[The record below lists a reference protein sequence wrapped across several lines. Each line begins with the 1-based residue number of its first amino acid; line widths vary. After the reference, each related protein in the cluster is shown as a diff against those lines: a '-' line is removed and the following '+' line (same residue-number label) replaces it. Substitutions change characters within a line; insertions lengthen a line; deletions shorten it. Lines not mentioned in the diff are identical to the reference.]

1 MKTKQNKKKS
11 REFRSRLFYKNKMY
25 FIASVIMTIVMSFL
39 NLMISW
45 LIQQIMDSM
54 ANQNMQ
60 SVVRCAWI
68 AASVVIAYTVANAVY
83 RAVYPRFLQ
92 RAMQQYRDYAFSRL
106 TQKSLRSFS
115 KEGTA
120 LYVSALTND
129 CTSIENNYLAA
140 TFTLIELLFCFL
152 GALIMMLYYSPVMLV
167 LAVAL
172 SFLPVAV
179 SMTAGNRL
187 TEQEKEISKK
197 NERFVSIVNELL
209 SGFPVIKSFRAEAQ
223 ASRLFS
229 QRNEQAEEAK
239 KNKRRTEQLIS
250 LLANDAGIIAQM
262 GIFLAGAWLAIS
274 GKGVTAGVV
283 IVFVQLMNYILNPIS
298 QVPLLWSNRKAA
310 IALMEKLSDALSE
323 NVREEGR
330 EKLNGFSEKIEVKD
344 LTYGYEPE
352 SPVLKDL
359 DVQFDAGKSY
369 AIVGGSGSGKSTL
382 LNLLMGS
389 SSNYQGEICIDGV
402 SIKNIE
408 SESLYQ
414 LMTSVQQ
421 NVFVFNDTIRNNVTM
436 FHEFPDKEVTL
447 ALERSGLS
455 EFIEKRGEDFVCGE
469 NGANLSG
476 GERQRIS
483 IARALLRKSPILLVD
498 EATAALDAATARAV
512 SFSILN
518 LVGMTRIVVTHRLE
532 EAILRRYDKIL
543 VMKNGTICEQ
553 EISIRL
559 CSRKDNF
566 ILCFRLRTEEDNSWC
581 YSSWI
586 SQYLQQHE
594 GEWISRAGHLEQV
607 FSK

>member
-11 REFRSRLFYKNKMY
+11 REFIHQLYYKNRIN
-25 FIASVIMTIVMSFL
+25 FIVTIILTIAMSSL

-45 LIQQIMDSM
+45 LIQQIMDCT
-54 ANQNMQ
+54 ANQDMQ
-60 SVVRCAWI
+60 ALVRSAWI
-68 AASVVIAYTVANAVY
+68 VIIVVVIYTIANVMY

-152 GALIMMLYYSPVMLV
+152 GALIMMLYYSPMMLV

-209 SGFPVIKSFRAEAQ
+209 SGFPVIKSFRAETQ

-274 GKGVTAGVV
+274 SKGVTAGVV
-283 IVFVQLMNYILNPIS
+283 IVFVQLMNYVLNPIS

-532 EAILRRYDKIL
+532 EAMLRRYDKIL

-553 EISIRL
+553 G
-559 CSRKDNF
+559 NF
-566 ILCFRLRTEEDNSWC
+566 DTLMQQKGQF
-581 YSSWI
+581 YSLFQI
-586 SQYLQQHE
+586 AH
-594 GEWISRAGHLEQV
+594 
-607 FSK
+607 

>member
-1 MKTKQNKKKS
+1 MKQNKKKS
-11 REFRSRLFYKNKMY
+11 REFRRRLFYKNKMC

-60 SVVRCAWI
+60 SAVRCAWI

-140 TFTLIELLFCFL
+140 TFTLIEFLFCFL

-209 SGFPVIKSFRAEAQ
+209 SGFPVIKSFRAETQ

-274 GKGVTAGVV
+274 NKGVTAGVV

-352 SPVLKDL
+352 SHVLKDL

-389 SSNYQGEICIDGV
+389 SSNYRGEICIDGV

-421 NVFVFNDTIRNNVTM
+421 NVFIFNDTIRNNVTM
-436 FHEFPDKEVTL
+436 FHEFPDREVTL
-447 ALERSGLS
+447 ALKRSGLS

-532 EAILRRYDKIL
+532 EAILRRYDKIF

-553 EISIRL
+553 G
-559 CSRKDNF
+559 NF
-566 ILCFRLRTEEDNSWC
+566 DTLMQQKGQF
-581 YSSWI
+581 YSLFQI
-586 SQYLQQHE
+586 AH
-594 GEWISRAGHLEQV
+594 
-607 FSK
+607 

>member
-11 REFRSRLFYKNKMY
+11 REFIHQLYYKNRIN
-25 FIASVIMTIVMSFL
+25 FIVTIILTIAMSSL

-45 LIQQIMDSM
+45 LIQQIMDCT
-54 ANQNMQ
+54 ANQDMQ
-60 SVVRCAWI
+60 ALVRSAWI
-68 AASVVIAYTVANAVY
+68 VIIVVVIYTIANVMY

-152 GALIMMLYYSPVMLV
+152 GALIMMLYYSPMMLV

-209 SGFPVIKSFRAEAQ
+209 SGFPVIKSFRAETQ

-274 GKGVTAGVV
+274 SKGVTAGVV

-352 SPVLKDL
+352 SHVLKDM
-359 DVQFDAGKSY
+359 DAQFDAGKSY

-455 EFIEKRGEDFVCGE
+455 EFIEKHGEEFVCGE

-553 EISIRL
+553 G
-559 CSRKDNF
+559 NF
-566 ILCFRLRTEEDNSWC
+566 DTLMQQKGQF
-581 YSSWI
+581 YSLFQI
-586 SQYLQQHE
+586 AH
-594 GEWISRAGHLEQV
+594 
-607 FSK
+607 

>member
-1 MKTKQNKKKS
+1 MKTKQNKKKN
-11 REFRSRLFYKNKMY
+11 REFIHQLYYKNRIN
-25 FIASVIMTIVMSFL
+25 FIVTIILTIAMSSL

-45 LIQQIMDSM
+45 LIQQIMDCT
-54 ANQNMQ
+54 ANQDMQ
-60 SVVRCAWI
+60 ALVRSAWI
-68 AASVVIAYTVANAVY
+68 VIIVVVIYTIANVMY

-209 SGFPVIKSFRAEAQ
+209 SGFPVIKSFRAETQ

-250 LLANDAGIIAQM
+250 LLANDAGIIVQM

-553 EISIRL
+553 G
-559 CSRKDNF
+559 NF
-566 ILCFRLRTEEDNSWC
+566 DTLMQQKGQF
-581 YSSWI
+581 YSLFQI
-586 SQYLQQHE
+586 AH
-594 GEWISRAGHLEQV
+594 
-607 FSK
+607 

>member
-1 MKTKQNKKKS
+1 MKQNKKKS
-11 REFRSRLFYKNKMY
+11 REFRSGLFYKNKMC

-54 ANQNMQ
+54 ANQNMRA
-60 SVVRCAWI
+60 VVRCAWI
-68 AASVVIAYTVANAVY
+68 AASVVIAYTVANAVH

-152 GALIMMLYYSPVMLV
+152 GALVMMLYYSPVMLV

-209 SGFPVIKSFRAEAQ
+209 SGFPVIKSFRAETQ

-239 KNKRRTEQLIS
+239 KNKRHTEQMIS

-274 GKGVTAGVV
+274 NKGVTAGVV

-330 EKLNGFSEKIEVKD
+330 EKLDGFSEKIEMKN
-344 LTYGYEPE
+344 LTYGYEQE

-359 DVQFDAGKSY
+359 DVQFDVGKSY

-414 LMTSVQQ
+414 LITSVQQ

-553 EISIRL
+553 G
-559 CSRKDNF
+559 NF
-566 ILCFRLRTEEDNSWC
+566 DTLMQQKGQF
-581 YSSWI
+581 YSLFQI
-586 SQYLQQHE
+586 AH
-594 GEWISRAGHLEQV
+594 
-607 FSK
+607 

>member
-1 MKTKQNKKKS
+1 MKTKQNKKKN
-11 REFRSRLFYKNKMY
+11 REFIHQLYYKNRIN
-25 FIASVIMTIVMSFL
+25 FIVTIILTIAMSSL

-45 LIQQIMDSM
+45 LIQQIMDCT
-54 ANQNMQ
+54 ANQDMQ
-60 SVVRCAWI
+60 ALVRSAWI
-68 AASVVIAYTVANAVY
+68 VIIVVVIYTIANVMY

-209 SGFPVIKSFRAEAQ
+209 SGFPVIKSFRAETQ

-352 SPVLKDL
+352 SHVLKDM
-359 DVQFDAGKSY
+359 DAQFDAGKSY

-436 FHEFPDKEVTL
+436 FHEFPDKEVIL

-553 EISIRL
+553 G
-559 CSRKDNF
+559 NF
-566 ILCFRLRTEEDNSWC
+566 DTLMQQKGQF
-581 YSSWI
+581 YSLFQI
-586 SQYLQQHE
+586 AH
-594 GEWISRAGHLEQV
+594 
-607 FSK
+607 

>member
-1 MKTKQNKKKS
+1 MKTKQNKKKN
-11 REFRSRLFYKNKMY
+11 REFIHQLYYKNRIN
-25 FIASVIMTIVMSFL
+25 FIVTIILTIAMSSL

-45 LIQQIMDSM
+45 LIQQIMDCT
-54 ANQNMQ
+54 ANQDMQ
-60 SVVRCAWI
+60 ALVRSAWI
-68 AASVVIAYTVANAVY
+68 VIIVVVIYTIANVMY

-209 SGFPVIKSFRAEAQ
+209 SGFPVIKSFRAETQ

-389 SSNYQGEICIDGV
+389 SNYQGEICIDGV

-436 FHEFPDKEVTL
+436 FHEFSDKEVTL

-455 EFIEKRGEDFVCGE
+455 ELIEKRGEDFVCGE

-553 EISIRL
+553 G
-559 CSRKDNF
+559 NF
-566 ILCFRLRTEEDNSWC
+566 DTLMQQKGQF
-581 YSSWI
+581 YSLFQI
-586 SQYLQQHE
+586 AH
-594 GEWISRAGHLEQV
+594 
-607 FSK
+607 

>member
-11 REFRSRLFYKNKMY
+11 REFTHQLYYKNRIN
-25 FIASVIMTIVMSFL
+25 FIVTIILTIAMSSI

-45 LIQQIMDSM
+45 LIQQIMDCT
-54 ANQNMQ
+54 ANQDMQ
-60 SVVRCAWI
+60 ALVRSAWI
-68 AASVVIAYTVANAVY
+68 VIIVVVIYTIANVMY

-209 SGFPVIKSFRAEAQ
+209 SGFPVIKSFRAETQ

-352 SPVLKDL
+352 SPVLKDM

-455 EFIEKRGEDFVCGE
+455 EFIEKRGEEFVCGE

-553 EISIRL
+553 GKFDTL
-559 CSRKDNF
+559 MQQKGQF
-566 ILCFRLRTEEDNSWC
+566 
-581 YSSWI
+581 YSLFQI
-586 SQYLQQHE
+586 AH
-594 GEWISRAGHLEQV
+594 
-607 FSK
+607 

>member
-11 REFRSRLFYKNKMY
+11 REFTHQLYYKNRIN
-25 FIASVIMTIVMSFL
+25 FIVTIILTIAMSSI

-68 AASVVIAYTVANAVY
+68 AASVVIAYTVSNAVY

-352 SPVLKDL
+352 SHVLKDM
-359 DVQFDAGKSY
+359 DAQFDAGKSY

-408 SESLYQ
+408 NESLYQ

-455 EFIEKRGEDFVCGE
+455 EFIEKRGEEFVCGE

-553 EISIRL
+553 G
-559 CSRKDNF
+559 NF
-566 ILCFRLRTEEDNSWC
+566 DTLMQQKGQF
-581 YSSWI
+581 YSLFQI
-586 SQYLQQHE
+586 AH
-594 GEWISRAGHLEQV
+594 
-607 FSK
+607 

>member
-1 MKTKQNKKKS
+1 MKQNKKKS
-11 REFRSRLFYKNKMY
+11 REFKRRLFYKNKMC

-209 SGFPVIKSFRAEAQ
+209 SGFPVIKSFRAETQ
-223 ASRLFS
+223 ASHLFS

-352 SPVLKDL
+352 SHVLKDL

-518 LVGMTRIVVTHRLE
+518 LVGMTRIVVTHCLE

-553 EISIRL
+553 G
-559 CSRKDNF
+559 NF
-566 ILCFRLRTEEDNSWC
+566 DTLMQQKGQF
-581 YSSWI
+581 YSLFQI
-586 SQYLQQHE
+586 AH
-594 GEWISRAGHLEQV
+594 
-607 FSK
+607 

>member
-1 MKTKQNKKKS
+1 MKTKQNKKKN
-11 REFRSRLFYKNKMY
+11 REFIHQLYYKNRIN
-25 FIASVIMTIVMSFL
+25 FIVTIILTIAMSSL

-45 LIQQIMDSM
+45 LIQQIMDCT
-54 ANQNMQ
+54 ANQDMQ
-60 SVVRCAWI
+60 ALVRSAWI
-68 AASVVIAYTVANAVY
+68 VIIVVVIYTIANVMY

-209 SGFPVIKSFRAEAQ
+209 SGFPVIKSFRAETQ

-352 SPVLKDL
+352 SHVLKDM
-359 DVQFDAGKSY
+359 DAQFDAGKSY
-369 AIVGGSGSGKSTL
+369 VIVGGSGSGKSTL

-455 EFIEKRGEDFVCGE
+455 EFIEKRGEEFVCGE

-553 EISIRL
+553 G
-559 CSRKDNF
+559 NF
-566 ILCFRLRTEEDNSWC
+566 DTLMQQKGQF
-581 YSSWI
+581 YSLFQI
-586 SQYLQQHE
+586 AH
-594 GEWISRAGHLEQV
+594 
-607 FSK
+607 

>member
-11 REFRSRLFYKNKMY
+11 REFTHQLYYKNRIN
-25 FIASVIMTIVMSFL
+25 FIVTIILTIAMSSL

-68 AASVVIAYTVANAVY
+68 VIIVVVIYTIANVMY

-209 SGFPVIKSFRAEAQ
+209 SGFPVIKSFRAETQ

-455 EFIEKRGEDFVCGE
+455 EFIEKRGEEFVCGE

-553 EISIRL
+553 G
-559 CSRKDNF
+559 NF
-566 ILCFRLRTEEDNSWC
+566 DTLMQQKGQF
-581 YSSWI
+581 YSLFQI
-586 SQYLQQHE
+586 AH
-594 GEWISRAGHLEQV
+594 
-607 FSK
+607 

>member
-1 MKTKQNKKKS
+1 MKQNKKKS
-11 REFRSRLFYKNKMY
+11 REFRRRLFYKNKMC

-140 TFTLIELLFCFL
+140 TFTLIEFLFCFL

-209 SGFPVIKSFRAEAQ
+209 SGFPVIKSFRAETQ

-352 SPVLKDL
+352 SHVLKDL
-359 DVQFDAGKSY
+359 DVQFDEGKSY

-553 EISIRL
+553 G
-559 CSRKDNF
+559 NF
-566 ILCFRLRTEEDNSWC
+566 DTLMQQKGQF
-581 YSSWI
+581 YSLFQI
-586 SQYLQQHE
+586 AH
-594 GEWISRAGHLEQV
+594 
-607 FSK
+607 

>member
-1 MKTKQNKKKS
+1 MKTKQNKKKN
-11 REFRSRLFYKNKMY
+11 REFIHQLYYKNRIN
-25 FIASVIMTIVMSFL
+25 FIVTIILTIAMSSL

-45 LIQQIMDSM
+45 LIQQIMDCT
-54 ANQNMQ
+54 ANQDMQ
-60 SVVRCAWI
+60 ALVRSAWI
-68 AASVVIAYTVANAVY
+68 VIIVVVIYTIANVMY

-209 SGFPVIKSFRAEAQ
+209 SGFPVIKSFRAETQ

-369 AIVGGSGSGKSTL
+369 AIVGGSESGKSTL

-455 EFIEKRGEDFVCGE
+455 EFIEKRGEEFVCGE

-553 EISIRL
+553 G
-559 CSRKDNF
+559 NF
-566 ILCFRLRTEEDNSWC
+566 DTLMQQKGQF
-581 YSSWI
+581 YSLFQI
-586 SQYLQQHE
+586 AH
-594 GEWISRAGHLEQV
+594 
-607 FSK
+607 

>member
-11 REFRSRLFYKNKMY
+11 REFIHQLYYKNRMN
-25 FIASVIMTIVMSFL
+25 FIVTIILTIAMSSL

-60 SVVRCAWI
+60 AVVRCAWI

-140 TFTLIELLFCFL
+140 TFTLIELLFCFW

-179 SMTAGNRL
+179 SMKAGNRL

-274 GKGVTAGVV
+274 NKGVTAGVV

-352 SPVLKDL
+352 SHVLKDL

-498 EATAALDAATARAV
+498 EATAALDVATARAV

-532 EAILRRYDKIL
+532 EAILRRYDKIF

-553 EISIRL
+553 G
-559 CSRKDNF
+559 NF
-566 ILCFRLRTEEDNSWC
+566 DTLMQQKGQF
-581 YSSWI
+581 YSLFQI
-586 SQYLQQHE
+586 AH
-594 GEWISRAGHLEQV
+594 
-607 FSK
+607 

>member
-1 MKTKQNKKKS
+1 MKQNKKKS
-11 REFRSRLFYKNKMY
+11 REFKRRLFYKNKMC

-92 RAMQQYRDYAFSRL
+92 RAMQQYRDYTFSRL

-140 TFTLIELLFCFL
+140 TFTLIEFLFCFL

-209 SGFPVIKSFRAEAQ
+209 SGFPVIKSFRAETQ

-229 QRNEQAEEAK
+229 QRNEQTEEAK

-274 GKGVTAGVV
+274 NKGVTAGVV

-352 SPVLKDL
+352 SHVLKDL

-389 SSNYQGEICIDGV
+389 SSNYRGEICIDGV

-421 NVFVFNDTIRNNVTM
+421 NVFIFNDTIRNNVTM
-436 FHEFPDKEVTL
+436 FHEFPDREVTL

-553 EISIRL
+553 G
-559 CSRKDNF
+559 NF
-566 ILCFRLRTEEDNSWC
+566 DTLMQQKGQF
-581 YSSWI
+581 YSLFQI
-586 SQYLQQHE
+586 AH
-594 GEWISRAGHLEQV
+594 
-607 FSK
+607 

>member
-1 MKTKQNKKKS
+1 MKQNKKKS
-11 REFRSRLFYKNKMY
+11 REFKRRLFYKNKMC

-140 TFTLIELLFCFL
+140 TFTLIEFLFCFL

-274 GKGVTAGVV
+274 NKGVTAGVV

-330 EKLNGFSEKIEVKD
+330 EKLNVFSEKIEVKD

-389 SSNYQGEICIDGV
+389 SSNYQGEICIDSV

-436 FHEFPDKEVTL
+436 FHEFSDKEVTL
-447 ALERSGLS
+447 ALDRSGLS

-483 IARALLRKSPILLVD
+483 IARALLRKSPIILVD

-553 EISIRL
+553 G
-559 CSRKDNF
+559 NF
-566 ILCFRLRTEEDNSWC
+566 DTLMQQKGQF
-581 YSSWI
+581 YSLFQI
-586 SQYLQQHE
+586 AH
-594 GEWISRAGHLEQV
+594 
-607 FSK
+607 

>member
-11 REFRSRLFYKNKMY
+11 REFTHQLYYKNRIK
-25 FIASVIMTIVMSFL
+25 FIVTIILTIAMSSI

-129 CTSIENNYLAA
+129 CTSIENNYLAG
-140 TFTLIELLFCFL
+140 TFILIELLFCFL

-209 SGFPVIKSFRAEAQ
+209 SGFPVIKSFRAETQ

-274 GKGVTAGVV
+274 SKGVTAGVV
-283 IVFVQLMNYILNPIS
+283 IVFVQLMNYVLNPIS

-455 EFIEKRGEDFVCGE
+455 EFIEKHGEEFVCGE

-553 EISIRL
+553 G
-559 CSRKDNF
+559 NF
-566 ILCFRLRTEEDNSWC
+566 DTLMQQKGQF
-581 YSSWI
+581 YSLFQI
-586 SQYLQQHE
+586 AH
-594 GEWISRAGHLEQV
+594 
-607 FSK
+607 

>member
-1 MKTKQNKKKS
+1 MKTKQNKKKN
-11 REFRSRLFYKNKMY
+11 REFTHQLYYKNRIN
-25 FIASVIMTIVMSFL
+25 FIVTIILTIAMSSL

-45 LIQQIMDSM
+45 LIQQIMDCT
-54 ANQNMQ
+54 ANQDMQ
-60 SVVRCAWI
+60 ALVRSAWI
-68 AASVVIAYTVANAVY
+68 VIIVVVIYTIANVMY

-209 SGFPVIKSFRAEAQ
+209 SGFPVIKSFRAETQ

-553 EISIRL
+553 G
-559 CSRKDNF
+559 NF
-566 ILCFRLRTEEDNSWC
+566 DTLMQQKGQF
-581 YSSWI
+581 YSLFQI
-586 SQYLQQHE
+586 AH
-594 GEWISRAGHLEQV
+594 
-607 FSK
+607 

>member
-1 MKTKQNKKKS
+1 MKQNKKKS
-11 REFRSRLFYKNKMY
+11 REFKCRLFYKNKMC

-140 TFTLIELLFCFL
+140 TFTLIEFLFCFL

-209 SGFPVIKSFRAEAQ
+209 SGFPVIKSFRAETQ

-298 QVPLLWSNRKAA
+298 QMPLLWSNRKAA

-352 SPVLKDL
+352 SHVLKDL

-483 IARALLRKSPILLVD
+483 IARALLRKSPIILVD

-553 EISIRL
+553 G
-559 CSRKDNF
+559 NF
-566 ILCFRLRTEEDNSWC
+566 DTLMQQKGQF
-581 YSSWI
+581 YSLFQI
-586 SQYLQQHE
+586 AH
-594 GEWISRAGHLEQV
+594 
-607 FSK
+607 

>member
-1 MKTKQNKKKS
+1 MKTKQNKKKN
-11 REFRSRLFYKNKMY
+11 REFIHQLYYKNRIN
-25 FIASVIMTIVMSFL
+25 FIVTIILTIAMSSL

-45 LIQQIMDSM
+45 LIQQIMDCT
-54 ANQNMQ
+54 ANQDMQ
-60 SVVRCAWI
+60 ALVRSAWI
-68 AASVVIAYTVANAVY
+68 VIIVVVIYTIANVMY

-209 SGFPVIKSFRAEAQ
+209 SGFPVIKSFRAETQ

-455 EFIEKRGEDFVCGE
+455 EFIEKRGEEFVCGE

-553 EISIRL
+553 G
-559 CSRKDNF
+559 NF
-566 ILCFRLRTEEDNSWC
+566 DTLMQQKGQF
-581 YSSWI
+581 YSLFQI
-586 SQYLQQHE
+586 
-594 GEWISRAGHLEQV
+594 AN
-607 FSK
+607 

>member
-1 MKTKQNKKKS
+1 MKQNKKKS
-11 REFRSRLFYKNKMY
+11 REFRRRLFYKNKIC

-60 SVVRCAWI
+60 SAVRCAWI
-68 AASVVIAYTVANAVY
+68 AVSVVIAYTVANAVY

-140 TFTLIELLFCFL
+140 TFTLIEFLFCFL

-209 SGFPVIKSFRAEAQ
+209 SGFPVIKSFRAETQ

-352 SPVLKDL
+352 SHVLKDL
-359 DVQFDAGKSY
+359 DVQFDEGKSY

-455 EFIEKRGEDFVCGE
+455 EFIEKHGEEFVCGE

-553 EISIRL
+553 G
-559 CSRKDNF
+559 NF
-566 ILCFRLRTEEDNSWC
+566 DTLMQQKGQF
-581 YSSWI
+581 YSLFQI
-586 SQYLQQHE
+586 AH
-594 GEWISRAGHLEQV
+594 
-607 FSK
+607 

>member
-1 MKTKQNKKKS
+1 MKQNKKKS
-11 REFRSRLFYKNKMY
+11 REFKRRLFYKNKMC

-129 CTSIENNYLAA
+129 CTSIENNYLSA
-140 TFTLIELLFCFL
+140 TFTLIEFLFCFL

-209 SGFPVIKSFRAEAQ
+209 SGFPVIKSFRAETQ

-352 SPVLKDL
+352 SHVLKDL

-553 EISIRL
+553 G
-559 CSRKDNF
+559 NF
-566 ILCFRLRTEEDNSWC
+566 DTLMQQKGQF
-581 YSSWI
+581 YSLFQI
-586 SQYLQQHE
+586 AH
-594 GEWISRAGHLEQV
+594 
-607 FSK
+607 

>member
-1 MKTKQNKKKS
+1 MKTKQNKKKN
-11 REFRSRLFYKNKMY
+11 REFIHQLYYKNRIN
-25 FIASVIMTIVMSFL
+25 FIVTIILTIAMSSL

-45 LIQQIMDSM
+45 LIQQIMDCT
-54 ANQNMQ
+54 ANQDMQ
-60 SVVRCAWI
+60 ALVRSAWI
-68 AASVVIAYTVANAVY
+68 VIIVVVIYTIANVMY

-209 SGFPVIKSFRAEAQ
+209 SGFPVIKSFRAETQ

-455 EFIEKRGEDFVCGE
+455 EFIEKHGEDFVCGE

-553 EISIRL
+553 G
-559 CSRKDNF
+559 NF
-566 ILCFRLRTEEDNSWC
+566 DTLMQQKGQF
-581 YSSWI
+581 YSLFQI
-586 SQYLQQHE
+586 AH
-594 GEWISRAGHLEQV
+594 
-607 FSK
+607 

>member
-1 MKTKQNKKKS
+1 MKQNKKKS
-11 REFRSRLFYKNKMY
+11 REFRRRLFYKNKMC

-60 SVVRCAWI
+60 SAVRCAWI

-140 TFTLIELLFCFL
+140 TFTLIEFLFCFL

-209 SGFPVIKSFRAEAQ
+209 SGFPVIKSFRAETQ

-352 SPVLKDL
+352 SHVLKDL

-389 SSNYQGEICIDGV
+389 SSNYRGEICIDGV

-447 ALERSGLS
+447 ALERSGLT
-455 EFIEKRGEDFVCGE
+455 EFIEKRGEYFVCGE

-553 EISIRL
+553 G
-559 CSRKDNF
+559 NF
-566 ILCFRLRTEEDNSWC
+566 DTLMQQKGQF
-581 YSSWI
+581 YSLFQI
-586 SQYLQQHE
+586 AH
-594 GEWISRAGHLEQV
+594 
-607 FSK
+607 

>member
-1 MKTKQNKKKS
+1 MKTKQNKKKN
-11 REFRSRLFYKNKMY
+11 REFIHQLYYKNRIN
-25 FIASVIMTIVMSFL
+25 FIVTIILTIAMSSL

-45 LIQQIMDSM
+45 LIQQIMDCT
-54 ANQNMQ
+54 ANQDMQ
-60 SVVRCAWI
+60 ALVRSAWI
-68 AASVVIAYTVANAVY
+68 VIIVVVIYTIANVMY

-209 SGFPVIKSFRAEAQ
+209 SGFPVIKSFRAETQ

-323 NVREEGR
+323 NVSEEGR

-455 EFIEKRGEDFVCGE
+455 EFIEKRGEEFVCGE

-553 EISIRL
+553 G
-559 CSRKDNF
+559 NF
-566 ILCFRLRTEEDNSWC
+566 DTLMQQKGQF
-581 YSSWI
+581 YSLFQI
-586 SQYLQQHE
+586 AH
-594 GEWISRAGHLEQV
+594 
-607 FSK
+607 

>member
-1 MKTKQNKKKS
+1 MKTKQNKKKN
-11 REFRSRLFYKNKMY
+11 REFIHQLYYKNRIN
-25 FIASVIMTIVMSFL
+25 FIVTIILTIAMSSL

-60 SVVRCAWI
+60 SAVRCAWI

-140 TFTLIELLFCFL
+140 TFTLIEFLFCFL

-172 SFLPVAV
+172 SFLPMAV

-209 SGFPVIKSFRAEAQ
+209 SGFPVIKSFRAETQ

-262 GIFLAGAWLAIS
+262 GIFLAGAWFAIS

-352 SPVLKDL
+352 SHVLKDL

-553 EISIRL
+553 G
-559 CSRKDNF
+559 NF
-566 ILCFRLRTEEDNSWC
+566 DTLMQQKGQF
-581 YSSWI
+581 YSLFQI
-586 SQYLQQHE
+586 AH
-594 GEWISRAGHLEQV
+594 
-607 FSK
+607 

>member
-1 MKTKQNKKKS
+1 
-11 REFRSRLFYKNKMY
+11 
-25 FIASVIMTIVMSFL
+25 MTIVMSFL

-92 RAMQQYRDYAFSRL
+92 RAMQQYRDYTFSRL

-187 TEQEKEISKK
+187 AEQEKEISKK
-197 NERFVSIVNELL
+197 NEHFVSIVNELL
-209 SGFPVIKSFRAEAQ
+209 SGFPVIKSFRAETQ

-229 QRNEQAEEAK
+229 KRNEQAEEAK

-389 SSNYQGEICIDGV
+389 SSNYRGEICIDGV

-553 EISIRL
+553 G
-559 CSRKDNF
+559 NF
-566 ILCFRLRTEEDNSWC
+566 DTLMQQKGQF
-581 YSSWI
+581 YSLFQI
-586 SQYLQQHE
+586 AH
-594 GEWISRAGHLEQV
+594 
-607 FSK
+607 

>member
-11 REFRSRLFYKNKMY
+11 REFTHQLYYKNRIN
-25 FIASVIMTIVMSFL
+25 FIVTIILTIAMSSI

-68 AASVVIAYTVANAVY
+68 AASVVIAYTVSNAVY

-209 SGFPVIKSFRAEAQ
+209 SGFPVIKSFRAETQ

-274 GKGVTAGVV
+274 SKGVTAGVV
-283 IVFVQLMNYILNPIS
+283 IVFVQLMNYVLNPIS

-455 EFIEKRGEDFVCGE
+455 EFIEKHGEEFVCGE

-553 EISIRL
+553 G
-559 CSRKDNF
+559 NF
-566 ILCFRLRTEEDNSWC
+566 DTLMQQKGQF
-581 YSSWI
+581 YSLFQI
-586 SQYLQQHE
+586 AH
-594 GEWISRAGHLEQV
+594 
-607 FSK
+607 

>member
-11 REFRSRLFYKNKMY
+11 REFTHQLYYKNRIN
-25 FIASVIMTIVMSFL
+25 FIVTIILTIAMSSI

-68 AASVVIAYTVANAVY
+68 AASVVIAYTVSNAVY

-352 SPVLKDL
+352 SHVFKDM
-359 DVQFDAGKSY
+359 DAQFDAGKSY

-455 EFIEKRGEDFVCGE
+455 EFIEKRGEEFVCGE

-553 EISIRL
+553 GKFDTL
-559 CSRKDNF
+559 MQQKGQF
-566 ILCFRLRTEEDNSWC
+566 
-581 YSSWI
+581 YSLFQI
-586 SQYLQQHE
+586 AH
-594 GEWISRAGHLEQV
+594 
-607 FSK
+607 

>member
-1 MKTKQNKKKS
+1 MKTKQNKKKN
-11 REFRSRLFYKNKMY
+11 REFIHQLYYKNRIN
-25 FIASVIMTIVMSFL
+25 FIVTIILTIVMSSL

-45 LIQQIMDSM
+45 LIQQIMDCT
-54 ANQNMQ
+54 ANQDMQ
-60 SVVRCAWI
+60 ALVRSAWI
-68 AASVVIAYTVANAVY
+68 VIIVVVIYTIANVMY
-83 RAVYPRFLQ
+83 RAIYPKFLQ

-140 TFTLIELLFCFL
+140 TFTIIELLFCFL

-187 TEQEKEISKK
+187 TEQEKEISEK

-209 SGFPVIKSFRAEAQ
+209 SGFPVIKSFRAETQ

-352 SPVLKDL
+352 SHVLKDL

-436 FHEFPDKEVTL
+436 FHEFSDKEVTL

-455 EFIEKRGEDFVCGE
+455 EFIEKRGEEFVCGE

-553 EISIRL
+553 GKFDTL
-559 CSRKDNF
+559 MQQKGQF
-566 ILCFRLRTEEDNSWC
+566 
-581 YSSWI
+581 YSLFQI
-586 SQYLQQHE
+586 AH
-594 GEWISRAGHLEQV
+594 
-607 FSK
+607 

>member
-1 MKTKQNKKKS
+1 MKQNKKKS
-11 REFRSRLFYKNKMY
+11 REFKRRLFYKNKIC

-92 RAMQQYRDYAFSRL
+92 RAMQQYRDYTFSRL

-129 CTSIENNYLAA
+129 CTSIENNDLTA

-209 SGFPVIKSFRAEAQ
+209 SGFPVIKSFRAETQ

-455 EFIEKRGEDFVCGE
+455 EFIEKRGEEFVCGE

-553 EISIRL
+553 GKFDTL
-559 CSRKDNF
+559 MQQKGQF
-566 ILCFRLRTEEDNSWC
+566 
-581 YSSWI
+581 YSLFQI
-586 SQYLQQHE
+586 AH
-594 GEWISRAGHLEQV
+594 
-607 FSK
+607 

>member
-1 MKTKQNKKKS
+1 MKQNKKKS
-11 REFRSRLFYKNKMY
+11 REFRRRLFYKNKIC

-60 SVVRCAWI
+60 SAVRCAWI
-68 AASVVIAYTVANAVY
+68 AVSVVIAYTVANAVY

-140 TFTLIELLFCFL
+140 TFTLIEFLFCFL

-209 SGFPVIKSFRAEAQ
+209 SGFPVIKSFRAETQ

-352 SPVLKDL
+352 SHVLKDL
-359 DVQFDAGKSY
+359 DVQFDEGKSY

-553 EISIRL
+553 G
-559 CSRKDNF
+559 NF
-566 ILCFRLRTEEDNSWC
+566 DTLMQQKGQF
-581 YSSWI
+581 
-586 SQYLQQHE
+586 YLLFQIAH
-594 GEWISRAGHLEQV
+594 
-607 FSK
+607 

>member
-1 MKTKQNKKKS
+1 MKQNKKKS
-11 REFRSRLFYKNKMY
+11 REFRRRLFYKNKIC

-60 SVVRCAWI
+60 SAVRCAWI
-68 AASVVIAYTVANAVY
+68 AVSVVIAYTVANAVY

-140 TFTLIELLFCFL
+140 TFTLIEFLFCFL

-209 SGFPVIKSFRAEAQ
+209 SGFPVIKSFRAETQ

-352 SPVLKDL
+352 SHVLKDL
-359 DVQFDAGKSY
+359 DVQFDEGKSY

-447 ALERSGLS
+447 ALEHSGLS

-553 EISIRL
+553 G
-559 CSRKDNF
+559 NF
-566 ILCFRLRTEEDNSWC
+566 DTLMQQKGQF
-581 YSSWI
+581 YSLFQI
-586 SQYLQQHE
+586 AH
-594 GEWISRAGHLEQV
+594 
-607 FSK
+607 

>member
-1 MKTKQNKKKS
+1 MKTKQNKKKN
-11 REFRSRLFYKNKMY
+11 REFIHQLYYKNRIN
-25 FIASVIMTIVMSFL
+25 FIVTIILTIAMSSL

-45 LIQQIMDSM
+45 LIQQIMDCT
-54 ANQNMQ
+54 ANQDMQ
-60 SVVRCAWI
+60 AIVRSAWI
-68 AASVVIAYTVANAVY
+68 VIIVVVIYTIANVMY

-209 SGFPVIKSFRAEAQ
+209 SGFPVIKSFRAETQ

-455 EFIEKRGEDFVCGE
+455 EFIEKRGEEFVCGE

-553 EISIRL
+553 G
-559 CSRKDNF
+559 NF
-566 ILCFRLRTEEDNSWC
+566 DTLMQQKGQF
-581 YSSWI
+581 YSLFQI
-586 SQYLQQHE
+586 AH
-594 GEWISRAGHLEQV
+594 
-607 FSK
+607 

>member
-1 MKTKQNKKKS
+1 MKTKQNKKKN
-11 REFRSRLFYKNKMY
+11 REFIHQLYYKNRIN
-25 FIASVIMTIVMSFL
+25 FIVTIILTIAMSSL

-45 LIQQIMDSM
+45 LIQQIMDCT
-54 ANQNMQ
+54 ANQDMQ
-60 SVVRCAWI
+60 ALVRSAWI
-68 AASVVIAYTVANAVY
+68 VIIVVVIYTIANVMY

-187 TEQEKEISKK
+187 TEQEKEIFKK

-209 SGFPVIKSFRAEAQ
+209 SGFPVIKSFRAETQ

-455 EFIEKRGEDFVCGE
+455 EFIEKRGEEFVCGE

-553 EISIRL
+553 G
-559 CSRKDNF
+559 NF
-566 ILCFRLRTEEDNSWC
+566 DTLMQQKGQF
-581 YSSWI
+581 YSLFQI
-586 SQYLQQHE
+586 AH
-594 GEWISRAGHLEQV
+594 
-607 FSK
+607 

>member
-1 MKTKQNKKKS
+1 MKTKQNKKKN
-11 REFRSRLFYKNKMY
+11 REFIHQLYYKNRIN
-25 FIASVIMTIVMSFL
+25 FIVTIILTIAMSSL

-45 LIQQIMDSM
+45 LIQQIMDCT
-54 ANQNMQ
+54 ANQDMQ
-60 SVVRCAWI
+60 ALVRSVWI
-68 AASVVIAYTVANAVY
+68 VIIVVVIYTIANVMY

-209 SGFPVIKSFRAEAQ
+209 SGFPVIKSFRAETQ

-455 EFIEKRGEDFVCGE
+455 EFIEKRGEEFVCGE

-553 EISIRL
+553 G
-559 CSRKDNF
+559 NF
-566 ILCFRLRTEEDNSWC
+566 DTLMQQKGQF
-581 YSSWI
+581 YSLFQI
-586 SQYLQQHE
+586 AH
-594 GEWISRAGHLEQV
+594 
-607 FSK
+607 

>member
-1 MKTKQNKKKS
+1 MKQNKKKS
-11 REFRSRLFYKNKMY
+11 REFRRRLFYKNKMC

-60 SVVRCAWI
+60 SAVRCAWI

-92 RAMQQYRDYAFSRL
+92 RAMQQYRDYAFLRL

-187 TEQEKEISKK
+187 AEQEKEISKK
-197 NERFVSIVNELL
+197 NEHFVSIVNELL
-209 SGFPVIKSFRAEAQ
+209 SGFPVIKSFRAETQ

-229 QRNEQAEEAK
+229 KRNEQAEEAK

-382 LNLLMGS
+382 LNLLMGG
-389 SSNYQGEICIDGV
+389 SSNYQGEICIDSV

-512 SFSILN
+512 GFSILN

-553 EISIRL
+553 G
-559 CSRKDNF
+559 NF
-566 ILCFRLRTEEDNSWC
+566 DTLMQQKGQF
-581 YSSWI
+581 YSLFQI
-586 SQYLQQHE
+586 AH
-594 GEWISRAGHLEQV
+594 
-607 FSK
+607 

>member
-11 REFRSRLFYKNKMY
+11 REFTHQLYYKNRIK
-25 FIASVIMTIVMSFL
+25 FIVTIILTIAMSSI

-68 AASVVIAYTVANAVY
+68 AASVVIAYTVSNAVY

-209 SGFPVIKSFRAEAQ
+209 SGFPVIKSFRAETQ

-310 IALMEKLSDALSE
+310 IALMEKLSDALLE

-330 EKLNGFSEKIEVKD
+330 EKINGFSEKIEVKD

-352 SPVLKDL
+352 SHVLKDL

-436 FHEFPDKEVTL
+436 FHEFSDKEVAL
-447 ALERSGLS
+447 ALEGSGLS

-532 EAILRRYDKIL
+532 EASLRRYDKIL

-553 EISIRL
+553 G
-559 CSRKDNF
+559 NF
-566 ILCFRLRTEEDNSWC
+566 DTLMQQKGQF
-581 YSSWI
+581 YSLFQI
-586 SQYLQQHE
+586 AH
-594 GEWISRAGHLEQV
+594 
-607 FSK
+607 